1 MAATRLPPA
10 AGAVEVRLPD
20 GRVSRFSTSFHIG
33 RDAGCEV
40 QITGVQVSRRHA
52 EVSWHRGE
60 WIIRDLQS
68 SNGLFVDGERIE
80 TAPIRSSIAVTLG
93 AGGPTLEIAPE
104 QRTAAP
110 PPPPPPPE
118 ASGVGASPDDYAP
131 RYFASEDGDE
141 PVGERT
147 MMIRKAYQQINQQ
160 QKRRQRAVVAV
171 VALLAIA
178 AGGYALYQN
187 RRIVQQEQFAEEF
200 FYGMKLL
207 DIRIAQ
213 LEEQMAA
220 TGNTSSAMQASAS
233 AARKELQQQQKKY
246 DDLVARLYDRKL
258 NEKDRLILRVTRI
271 FGECEV
277 AAPPE
282 YLREVHNYIG
292 KWQRTERF
300 ARAVKLSRERGY
312 TQRIASTFI
321 ARNLPPQY
329 YYLAMQ
335 ESSFDTFISG
345 PPTRWGIAKGMWQF
359 IPETGARY
367 GLRIGPNAR
376 VTGTDVGDDRFNWE
390 KATDAA
396 SRYIKD
402 IYATDAQ
409 ASGLLVIA
417 SYNWG
422 EQRIIDL
429 LRTLPADPRE
439 RNFWKLLTKYRAR
452 MPDQTYD
459 YVFYIISA
467 AVIGENPRLFGFD
480 FDSPLKGLE

>member
-1 MAATRLPPA
+1 MPGTEPTPSP
-10 AGAVEVRLPD
+10 GGVVVRLPD
-20 GRVSRFSTSFHIG
+20 GRVSRFLVAFQIG
-33 RDAGCEV
+33 RDASCEV
-40 QITGVQVSRRHA
+40 QVTGVQVSRRHA
-52 EVSWHRGE
+52 EVSPQGGE

-68 SNGLFVDGERIE
+68 SNGLFVDGERID

-93 AGGPTLEIAPE
+93 AGGPTIEIAPE
-104 QRTAAP
+104 QATAAAAPTP
-110 PPPPPPPE
+110 PVE
-118 ASGVGASPDDYAP
+118 DASLHDYAQ
-131 RYFASEDGDE
+131 RYFASDEEDE
-141 PVGERT
+141 SVGGRT
-147 MMIRKAYQQINQQ
+147 LMIRKAYKEIQ
-160 QKRRQRAVVAV
+160 QKQKRQHRAIIAV
-171 VALLAIA
+171 VALLAIS
-178 AGGYALYQN
+178 AGAYALYQH
-187 RRIVQQEQFAEEF
+187 RRIVETEKIAEEL
-200 FYGMKLL
+200 FYGMKVM

-213 LEEQMAA
+213 LEEQAAA
-220 TGNTSSAMQASAS
+220 TGKTAAPLQASVTE
-233 AARKELQQQQKKY
+233 RRQQQKRY
-246 DDLVARLYDRKL
+246 DDLVARVYDRKL

-282 YLREVHNYIG
+282 YLREVHHYIE
-292 KWQRTERF
+292 KWQKTERF
-300 ARAVKLSRERGY
+300 ERAVKLSQQRGY
-312 TQRIASTFI
+312 IQRIATTFI

-359 IPETGARY
+359 IPETGKRF
-367 GLRIGPNAR
+367 GLRIGPRAG
-376 VTGTDVGDDRFNWE
+376 VSGPDVGDDRFNWE

-396 SRYIKD
+396 ARYVKD

-429 LRTLPADPRE
+429 LRTMPADPRE
-439 RNFWKLLTKYRAR
+439 RNFWKLLTKYRER
-452 MPDQTYD
+452 IPGQTYD
-459 YVFYIISA
+459 YVFYIVSA

-480 FDSPLKGLE
+480 FDSPLKGFE